1 MIIQNREEFDKEMER
16 RGWNEDVYIPDSVAM
31 DIFKATMPTRYNSLR
46 DLRYKN
52 GDLTQE
58 EMAKRIG
65 ISKAAYCNIE
75 RGVRFG
81 SVATWEKIQTL
92 FNLTDDEVWKLIKKK
107 NK

>member
-1 MIIQNREEFDKEMER
+1 MLKSFQKNIKSFQKVVDKHSHLLQVQKIRE
-16 RGWNEDVYIPDSVAM
+16 WAM
-31 DIFKATMPTRYNSLR
+31 MRYNSLR
-46 DLRYKN
+46 DVRYFN

>member
-1 MIIQNREEFDKEMER
+1 MIIRNREEFDKEMAR
-16 RGWNEDVYIPDSVAM
+16 IDWNEDVYIPDSVAM
-31 DIFKATMPTRYNSLR
+31 DIFKVTTPTRYNSLR

-81 SVATWEKIQTL
+81 SVVTWEKIQTL

-107 NK
+107 NQ

>member
-1 MIIQNREEFDKEMER
+1 M
-16 RGWNEDVYIPDSVAM
+16 WWAM
-31 DIFKATMPTRYNSLR
+31 TRYNSLR

-52 GDLTQE
+52 GDLTQDE
-58 EMAKRIG
+58 IAKRIG

-75 RGVRFG
+75 RGIRFG